1 MSTEENKALLRRYA
15 DEIINKRN
23 LAILDELMAPG
34 LAKDLVNNGVLPDRF
49 NQAKFGFFY
58 SFPDLQITIEDDFA
72 EGDKVGTRGYITGT
86 HKGDFE
92 GLAPTGKQ
100 VKFGYITLWRVENG
114 KLVEFWPRVDYLGL
128 MKQLGL
134 VPKPAQGG

>member
-1 MSTEENKALLRRYA
+1 MSTEQNKALLRRFF

-23 LAILDELMAPG
+23 FPIVDEFIAPG
-34 LAKDLVNNGVLPDRF
+34 WIKDWVNDSVPPDGF
-49 NQAKFGFFY
+49 NLSAFGILY
-58 SFPDLQITIEDDFA
+58 SFPDLQVTIEDDFA
-72 EGDKVGTRGYITGT
+72 EGDKVGTRGYCTGT

-100 VKFGYITLWRVENG
+100 VKFAAIDLWRVENG
-114 KLVEFWPRVDYLGL
+114 KLVETWHQIDHSGL

>member
-1 MSTEENKALLRRYA
+1 MSTEQNKALLRRYF

-23 LAILDELMAPG
+23 FPILGELMAPG
-34 LAKDLVNNGVLPDRF
+34 LAKDLVNDGVPPDGF
-49 NQAKFGFFY
+49 NQSNFGIFY

-72 EGDKVGTRGYITGT
+72 EGDKVATRGYLAGT

-100 VKFGYITLWRVENG
+100 VKFAYIDLWRVENG
-114 KLVEFWPRVDYLGL
+114 KLVEFWGKIDHSGL

-134 VPKPAQGG
+134 VSKPAQGG